1 LRTVDIGVDGL
12 CLDFVRE
19 FCGKLLLLF
28 LVDRTRRVR
37 FGLVLGSDHDDACVV
52 VMDGKFVDV
61 HFGADLAVCA
71 VVEVAVL

>member
-1 LRTVDIGVDGL
+1 MRTVDIGVDGL
-12 CLDFVRE
+12 CRDFVRK

-28 LVDRTRRVR
+28 LVDRTSGVR
-37 FGLVLGSDHDDACVV
+37 FRLVLGSDHDDTSAVV
-52 VMDGKFVDV
+52 VDCQFVDV